1 MQGWRLRGATP
12 VMVRPIVPA
21 DALQLGELVTGLTP
35 RDRRWRF
42 HGGVNGLTHAR
53 LHAMCSPG
61 QAEVALVATV
71 DGTMLADA
79 RCVIDASGEGAEFG
93 LMVAQGWR
101 RQGLASRCL
110 AALASAAAAR
120 GVLWLHGTVMADNAP
135 TLALLRRHGYQCAPS
150 REDAALVSVERRV
163 AVVAAPAA

>member
-1 MQGWRLRGATP
+1 MHSWRPHGAAP

-21 DALQLGELVTGLTP
+21 DAIPLGELVTGMTP

-42 HGGVNGLTHAR
+42 HGGVNGLTQAR

-61 QAEVALVATV
+61 EAELALVATV
-71 DGTMLADA
+71 DGAIVA
-79 RCVIDASGEGAEFG
+79 EVRCVLDVSGESAEFG
-93 LMVAQGWR
+93 VMVAQGWR
-101 RQGLASRCL
+101 RRGLASRCL
-110 AALASAAAAR
+110 DALASAAVTR

-135 TLALLRRHGYQCAPS
+135 MLALLRRRGYHCAPC

-163 AVVAAPAA
+163 AMVAGLAA

>member
-1 MQGWRLRGATP
+1 MQGWWLRGATP
-12 VMVRPIVPA
+12 VMVRHIVPA
-21 DALQLGELVTGLTP
+21 DALQLGELVTGLTA

-61 QAEVALVATV
+61 QAELALVASIEGTV
-71 DGTMLADA
+71 VADA
-79 RCVIDASGEGAEFG
+79 RCVIDASGDGAEFG

-101 RQGLASRCL
+101 RRGLASRCL
-110 AALASAAAAR
+110 DALASAAAAR

-135 TLALLRRHGYQCAPS
+135 MFALLRRRGYHCAPC

-163 AVVAAPAA
+163 AMVAGLAA

>member
-12 VMVRPIVPA
+12 VKVRPIVPA
-21 DALQLGELVTGLTP
+21 DALQLDELVAGLTA

-61 QAEVALVATV
+61 EAELALVATV
-71 DGTMLADA
+71 DGQVVADA
-79 RCVIDASGEGAEFG
+79 RCVLDPSGEGAEFG
-93 LMVAQGWR
+93 VMVAQGWR
-101 RQGLASRCL
+101 RRGLASRCL
-110 AALASAAAAR
+110 DALSSAAAAR

-135 TLALLRRHGYQCAPS
+135 TLALLRQRGYHCAPC
-150 REDAALVSVERRV
+150 RDDAALVSVERRV
-163 AVVAAPAA
+163 ALVAGLAA